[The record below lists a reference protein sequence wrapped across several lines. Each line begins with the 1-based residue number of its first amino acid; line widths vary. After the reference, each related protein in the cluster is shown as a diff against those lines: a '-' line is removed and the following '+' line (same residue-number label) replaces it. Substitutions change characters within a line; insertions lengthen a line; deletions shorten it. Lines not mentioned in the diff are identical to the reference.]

1 MTREAPLENRTALCL
16 ASQLPPRGHPL
27 GATRRELPGHGAA
40 RLCPD
45 FAPGIYEIAS
55 SARPHPCV
63 ALPRGQ
69 PFESNFYQLPVV
81 IRSVKPVDDGTLMD
95 ADVCDKVDCSGT
107 VFLYQG
113 LRLVSVPSTEEG
125 NPYFVG
131 EKAELLGI
139 SASTFGAR
147 LISRRRVKRKLA
159 RKC

>member
-1 MTREAPLENRTALCL
+1 MTTPKGVTRTYSMRAMDDYSGYGLSKLKTMVKGFASRTWPTMYQGADALYV
-16 ASQLPPRGHPL
+16 H
-27 GATRRELPGHGAA
+27 
-40 RLCPD
+40 
-45 FAPGIYEIAS
+45 
-55 SARPHPCV
+55 
-63 ALPRGQ
+63 LPRGQ